1 MNQSHSPQA
10 PLASLNPGNA
20 TEANA
25 IAQRAHAE
33 VSNMAQK
40 LKDAGGHVALE
51 SFCTHFN
58 FEPMAC
64 LDMIGDARR
73 RAEVREPLTQGGRTL
88 VSLSAAQIANFV
100 GNAMEL
106 QGRDGRVLAL
116 SRRALLVLT
125 PHTPA
130 YS

>member
-33 VSNMAQK
+33 V
-40 LKDAGGHVALE
+40 
-51 SFCTHFN
+51 
-58 FEPMAC
+58 
-64 LDMIGDARR
+64 
-73 RAEVREPLTQGGRTL
+73 RERLTQG
-88 VSLSAAQIANFV
+88 
-100 GNAMEL
+100 
-106 QGRDGRVLAL
+106 GRVLAL

-125 PHTPA
+125 PRTPA